1 MSALSA
7 SSYEFFKV
15 TLKKQHDAS
24 GPDTDGIETIKN
36 VLKRGRAVLVK
47 FTK

>member
-1 MSALSA
+1 MNVWWF
-7 SSYEFFKV
+7 SYEFFKV